1 VRSSGRILQLGSA
14 LSCLLIGI
22 AGHAATLYDAMGGE
36 SALRPAVDR
45 FAEVVMADDRINFT
59 FADTDMKKF
68 KELLYQQLC
77 NLSGGPCNYTG
88 RDMSTAHAKLNINTA
103 EFNALTEDLYIGLG
117 QAGVPYRLQNKLVAL
132 LAPMKRQIVK
142 SGTPPR

>member
-1 VRSSGRILQLGSA
+1 VRSSGLVLQLGAA
-14 LSCLLIGI
+14 LACVLIGI
-22 AGHAATLYDAMGGE
+22 AAHAATLYDSMGGD

-45 FAEVVMADDRINFT
+45 FAAVVMADDRINFT
-59 FADTDMKKF
+59 FADTDMAKF

-77 NLSGGPCNYTG
+77 NLSGGPCKYTG
-88 RDMSTAHAKLNINTA
+88 RDMRTAHAKLNINTA
-103 EFNALTEDLYIGLG
+103 EFNALTEDLYIGLS

-142 SGTPPR
+142 SGAPPR